1 LAVPQK
7 IIKKMIYRLAT
18 PTDFG
23 DIFTLQSKYHVSQ
36 MQDEDK
42 QNGFVT
48 TLLNEQQL
56 TDLVAL
62 SGLFVAC
69 TDEKVIGYAL
79 AFSWKFG
86 QQWAIFEHMV
96 TTFPSLRFEEYPI
109 TVDNSFQY
117 GPVCIDMDYRG
128 GTVLQGLFQVICAH
142 FTTQYAIGAT
152 FINQIN
158 LRSVK
163 AHTQKLPM
171 KIIAEFEF
179 NQNKYYTL
187 GFYTK

>member
-1 LAVPQK
+1 
-7 IIKKMIYRLAT
+7 MTYRLAT
-18 PTDFG
+18 SSDFKG
-23 DIFTLQSKYHVSQ
+23 IFALQSTYHISQ
-36 MQDEDK
+36 IREADK

-56 TDLVAL
+56 NDLVGL

-69 TDEKVIGYAL
+69 DNDNVIGYAL
-79 AFSWKFG
+79 AFSWQYG
-86 QQWAIFEHMV
+86 QQWAIFEHMI
-96 TTFPSLRFEEYPI
+96 TTFSSLRFEEYPI
-109 TVDNSFQY
+109 TVENSFQY
-117 GPVCIDMDYRG
+117 GPVCIDLAYRG
-128 GTVLQGLFQVICAH
+128 GTVLQGLFQVICTH
-142 FTTQYAIGAT
+142 FQDKYALGAT

-179 NQNKYYTL
+179 NHNNYYTL